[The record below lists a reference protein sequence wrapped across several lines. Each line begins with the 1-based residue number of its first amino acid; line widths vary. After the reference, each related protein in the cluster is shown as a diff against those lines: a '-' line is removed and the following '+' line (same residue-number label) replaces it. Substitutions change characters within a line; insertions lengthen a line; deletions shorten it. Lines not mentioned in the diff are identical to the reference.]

1 MNLGSETIH
10 IRLYI
15 LTFSYILLI
24 MCFALYKVKKNQ
36 ATNETPMHGTRTG
49 CMAIYKKTPDRASW
63 SGVCGVVC
71 TRLVYC
77 LIIFASQFLNMQSL
91 RLDPMLI
98 DYLN

>member
-24 MCFALYKVKKNQ
+24 MCFALYVAKKNRL
-36 ATNETPMHGTRTG
+36 ANETPMHGTRTG
-49 CMAIYKKTPDRASW
+49 CIANVKKTPDHDAW

-71 TRLVYC
+71 VVVW
-77 LIIFASQFLNMQSL
+77 S
-91 RLDPMLI
+91 ML
-98 DYLN
+98 

>member
-36 ATNETPMHGTRTG
+36 ATNETPTKNQGTRTG
-49 CMAIYKKTPDRASW
+49 CMASVKKT
-63 SGVCGVVC
+63 
-71 TRLVYC
+71 
-77 LIIFASQFLNMQSL
+77 
-91 RLDPMLI
+91 LDPVTGSRVSRVYTLWPML
-98 DYLN
+98 